1 MTGKTSYESRR
12 ITISYLAVI
21 ELCQMF
27 NIPSDAPTQA
37 LSAAIEK
44 LIFTGGGSLQTLPKA
59 QITASTPAPIQPNK
73 AGLANMVSQLKG
85 VAS

>member
-1 MTGKTSYESRR
+1 MNYESRR

-27 NIPSDAPTQA
+27 DIPQDAPTQA

-44 LIFTGGGSLQTLPKA
+44 LIFQGGIGIQTPLKTQNSPSTS
-59 QITASTPAPIQPNK
+59 TAIQPNK
-73 AGLANMVSQLKG
+73 AGLATMASQFKG